1 MSRLFKGWVL
11 ASLLFEADALWACAV
26 CFGNPESSLSKGA
39 LAGVLILLGVVVIV
53 LGGITGMALFW
64 MKRARNL
71 ASEKQTQEMV
81 SVMGRLGVSP
91 PVVNGHVAT
100 AHPEL

>member
-1 MSRLFKGWVL
+1 MSRLLKGWVL
-11 ASLLFEADALWACAV
+11 ASLLFETDALWACAV

-39 LAGVLILLGVVVIV
+39 LAGVLILLGVVVTV
-53 LGGITGMALFW
+53 LGGIAGMALFW

-71 ASEKQTQEMV
+71 ESGKQTQEVASM
-81 SVMGRLGVSP
+81 MGRLGVSP
-91 PVVNGHVAT
+91 PVVNGYVAT